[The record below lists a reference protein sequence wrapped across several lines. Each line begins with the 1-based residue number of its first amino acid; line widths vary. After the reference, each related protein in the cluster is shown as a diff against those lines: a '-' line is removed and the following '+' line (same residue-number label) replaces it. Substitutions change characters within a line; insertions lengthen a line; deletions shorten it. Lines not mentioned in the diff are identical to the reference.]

1 MKAVGEE
8 LCPAL
13 GLTIPV
19 GKDSMSMKTRW
30 NEQGEEREMTS
41 PLSLVITAFARVDD
55 VRRTVTPQLRSDVPN
70 RLLLVDLG
78 EGRNT
83 LGATALAQV
92 YRQLGQKGAD
102 LRNPKAL
109 RVFFDTM
116 QTLVRDEKL
125 LAYHDRSDGGL
136 FVTLAEMAFAGHCGV
151 NADISAFD
159 EDILGALFTEEPVPC
174 SRCVK
179 QIWMV

>member
-78 EGRNT
+78 KAVIPSAPPHWHRCIASWGRKVRICVIRRRCAYSLT
-83 LGATALAQV
+83 PCRRWCGMKTA
-92 YRQLGQKGAD
+92 
-102 LRNPKAL
+102 
-109 RVFFDTM
+109 
-116 QTLVRDEKL
+116 
-125 LAYHDRSDGGL
+125 
-136 FVTLAEMAFAGHCGV
+136 GV
-151 NADISAFD
+151 S
-159 EDILGALFTEEPVPC
+159 
-174 SRCVK
+174 
-179 QIWMV
+179 